1 MAKLLKI
8 CFIIFGFLPILPSF
22 LKGLPVILLFLI
34 AIYFGIKSNF
44 KDFKLITLL
53 IGSSLFLVNVFSLIN
68 TFSFPRNKIETI
80 LSLLIVPL
88 SFSLLKKQIKSN
100 HERSFIIVFSITS
113 ILLSIIHFYFYYSL
127 GLLNDTSLKVNSFR
141 TAVVEIPIVHD
152 HPIYVSMFLAITT
165 LFIPWFY
172 KNINSKVKYLFI
184 LGSLLCVID
193 LFLISSKGVIISM
206 FCCWIVLTFIKFHL
220 KKISSKIILLGL
232 FFITFFIS
240 ISYVPTLE
248 RRFRELKI
256 KTTYTKINPNNSTSI
271 RMGIYDC
278 VIKTIVKKPILGHGL
293 GVTPQRKCYEKV
305 SKHLYKRN
313 YNSHNQYLGYLLIA
327 GLIGFFVLLG
337 FLLFHF
343 KNSIDKKNDL
353 YFIVVFFFSIIM
365 FTENILERQSG
376 IILFIFLINF
386 FEYSSITH
394 KKVSV

>member
-8 CFIIFGFLPILPSF
+8 CFIIFGFLPILPSS

-34 AIYFGIKSNF
+34 AIYYGIKSNF

-80 LSLLIVPL
+80 LSLLVVPL

-113 ILLSIIHFYFYYSL
+113 IMLSIIHFYFYYSL
-127 GLLNDTSLKVNSFR
+127 GLFNDTSLKVNSFR

-172 KNINSKVKYLFI
+172 KNITSKVKYLFI
-184 LGSLLCVID
+184 LGSFLCVID

-206 FCCWIVLTFIKFHL
+206 FFCWIVLTFIKFKI
-220 KKISSKIILLGL
+220 KKISTKIIILGL

-240 ISYVPTLE
+240 ISYLPTLE

-256 KTTYTKINPNNSTSI
+256 KTTYTKINPNNSSSI
-271 RMGIYDC
+271 RVGIYDC
-278 VIKTIVKKPILGHGL
+278 VIKTIIKKPILGYG
-293 GVTPQRKCYEKV
+293 
-305 SKHLYKRN
+305 
-313 YNSHNQYLGYLLIA
+313 
-327 GLIGFFVLLG
+327 
-337 FLLFHF
+337 
-343 KNSIDKKNDL
+343 
-353 YFIVVFFFSIIM
+353 
-365 FTENILERQSG
+365 
-376 IILFIFLINF
+376 
-386 FEYSSITH
+386 
-394 KKVSV
+394 

>member
-1 MAKLLKI
+1 MDFYILL
-8 CFIIFGFLPILPSF
+8 SS

-34 AIYFGIKSNF
+34 SNYYGIKSNF

-80 LSLLIVPL
+80 LSLLVVPL

-113 ILLSIIHFYFYYSL
+113 IMLSIIHFYFYYSL
-127 GLLNDTSLKVNSFR
+127 GLFNDTSLKVNSFR

-184 LGSLLCVID
+184 LGSFLCVID
-193 LFLISSKGVIISM
+193 LFLISSKGILLDCI
-206 FCCWIVLTFIKFHL
+206 FIVLTFIKFQI
-220 KKISSKIILLGL
+220 KKISTKIIILGL

-240 ISYVPTLE
+240 ISYLPTLE

-256 KTTYTKINPNNSTSI
+256 KTTYTKINPNN
-271 RMGIYDC
+271 
-278 VIKTIVKKPILGHGL
+278 
-293 GVTPQRKCYEKV
+293 
-305 SKHLYKRN
+305 
-313 YNSHNQYLGYLLIA
+313 LL
-327 GLIGFFVLLG
+327 
-337 FLLFHF
+337 
-343 KNSIDKKNDL
+343 
-353 YFIVVFFFSIIM
+353 
-365 FTENILERQSG
+365 
-376 IILFIFLINF
+376 
-386 FEYSSITH
+386 
-394 KKVSV
+394 